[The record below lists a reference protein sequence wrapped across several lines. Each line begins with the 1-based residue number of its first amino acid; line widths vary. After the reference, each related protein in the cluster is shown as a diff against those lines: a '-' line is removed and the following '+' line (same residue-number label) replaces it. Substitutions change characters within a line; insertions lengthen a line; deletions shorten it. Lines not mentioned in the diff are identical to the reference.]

1 MNIGEVSFYT
11 GILLFFIGII
21 GGGIDVKE
29 VKIPQITGLPR
40 YLCFIG
46 SVLFIMMGLYL
57 KKEISDTAI
66 TNILNSAPTNAPNLV
81 AATPAVPAQQPTV
94 TNEAAVN
101 APSENTESDKA
112 IVAKNQALVQL
123 DAANKRI
130 NAVWNGTTQD
140 IRNVLLPKQNQWLTQ
155 RENDCSLQAA
165 TEQPIDKVLQEAVK
179 FNCMTLM
186 TDQRAEELKQE
197 IADATASATA
207 DNQQITDSNPSEAE
221 ASRNQAQVRLDEANQ
236 RINVVW
242 NATTPD
248 IRTALLPEQ
257 RQWLQQRKEDCSVK
271 AVNEQP
277 DDKIMQEAFK
287 LNCMAT
293 MTDPRTDELKQK
305 IAAMTH

>member
-11 GILLFFIGII
+11 GILLYFIGII